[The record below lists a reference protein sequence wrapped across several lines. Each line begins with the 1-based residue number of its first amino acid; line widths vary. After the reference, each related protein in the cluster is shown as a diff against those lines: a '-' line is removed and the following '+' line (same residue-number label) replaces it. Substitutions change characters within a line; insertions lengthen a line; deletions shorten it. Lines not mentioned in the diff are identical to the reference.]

1 MAATPDIRVLADDLT
16 GALDSA
22 VAFADAD
29 AGMRVAWWPDVA
41 PQARMA
47 IDAATREGSE
57 PEAVARHG
65 MLAPWLAGGDLCFKK
80 IDSLLRGH
88 VVAEVAACARAGRYE
103 RIIVAPAFPFQ
114 KRVMRGGRQWRLDGE
129 GRVGPDLAAEFRHYF
144 AVGLAA
150 PGEVP
155 HRFLTL
161 YDAETEADLE
171 EIARTGLALGAAT
184 LWVGAGALAGA
195 LAQACGIRTAPA
207 AFLPATRP
215 FLGLV
220 GTNHEVT
227 CRQIARLADL
237 MPEVHVAL
245 ELDAEPERTRGR
257 LLARMEAGA
266 PSVVTVATG
275 GTRAEAARAIADA
288 FFHLL
293 ADLPSPGTLLVT
305 GGETLRTVCDIVG
318 ADHLVVESEI
328 EPGLA
333 VSRMAGGRFDG
344 LVTISKSGAFGDD
357 GLLLR
362 FVS

>member
-1 MAATPDIRVLADDLT
+1 MAAAPDIRVLADDLT

-22 VAFADAD
+22 VAFAGAG
-29 AGMRVAWWPDVA
+29 AGMRVAWRPAIA
-41 PQARMA
+41 PRARMA
-47 IDAATREGSE
+47 VDAATREGSE
-57 PEAVARHG
+57 ADAVARHG
-65 MLAPWLAGGDLCFKK
+65 MLAPWLAEGDLRFKK

-88 VVAEVAACARAGRYE
+88 VVAEVAACARAGRYD

-114 KRVMRGGRQWRLDGE
+114 KRVTRGGRQWRLDGE
-129 GRVGPDLAAEFRHYF
+129 GMVGPDLAVRFRHHF
-144 AVGLAA
+144 AAGLAA

-155 HRFLTL
+155 DRFLTL

-171 EIARTGLALGAAT
+171 EIARTGLALGGAT

-195 LAQACGIRTAPA
+195 LAQACGIRPA
-207 AFLPATRP
+207 SAASSLAGRP

-227 CRQIARLADL
+227 RRQIARLAAL
-237 MPEVHVAL
+237 MPEAHVT
-245 ELDAEPERTRGR
+245 LDAEPERARGR

-275 GTRAEAARAIADA
+275 GGRTEAARAIADT
-288 FFHLL
+288 FFRLL

-305 GGETLRTVCDIVG
+305 GGETLRAVCDIVG

-357 GLLLR
+357 DLLLR
-362 FVS
+362 LAS